1 MAARGA
7 RAAAGNAGGRL
18 PQRLVACRSYSKWKR
33 TSSTRSRQT
42 AFARSCAKAGVDALL
57 LGPIPPGR
65 PHDRSNPQGC
75 EARRSAVLQ
84 STRFEFVIRS
94 PCCSDCRSEFLAHL
108 DRELRPAVLR
118 RRSRALISGDYC
130 RLASL
135 FLSNTASIGPSDTM
149 LPRRLSVGA
158 YKFEAL
164 PPSRN
169 RAFGH
174 FSASRNRRAKTS
186 NDTSP

>member
-1 MAARGA
+1 MTGQILKGA
-7 RAAAGNAGGRL
+7 KPADLPSCSRPGSSSSFAYRAV
-18 PQRLVACRSYSKWKR
+18 P
-33 TSSTRSRQT
+33 T
-42 AFARSCAKAGVDALL
+42 AVQNL
-57 LGPIPPGR
+57 
-65 PHDRSNPQGC
+65 
-75 EARRSAVLQ
+75 
-84 STRFEFVIRS
+84 T
-94 PCCSDCRSEFLAHL
+94 HL

-135 FLSNTASIGPSDTM
+135 FLSNTASTGPSDTM
-149 LPRRLSVGA
+149 LPRRLTVGE
-158 YKFEAL
+158 YKFETL

-174 FSASRNRRAKTS
+174 FSASRNRRAKES

>member
-42 AFARSCAKAGVDALL
+42 AFARSCAKAGVDAFL
-57 LGPIPPGR
+57 LGPIPP
-65 PHDRSNPQGC
+65 
-75 EARRSAVLQ
+75 ARRHDPVKSSRV
-84 STRFEFVIRS
+84 RS
-94 PCCSDCRSEFLAHL
+94 PPICRSCSRPGSSSSFAYRAVPTAVQNLTHL

-149 LPRRLSVGA
+149 LPRRLVIYCLSS
-158 YKFEAL
+158 L
-164 PPSRN
+164 WRSI
-169 RAFGH
+169 
-174 FSASRNRRAKTS
+174 SAVS
-186 NDTSP
+186 